1 MEYVC
6 LTNDVDSHS
15 QMIVL
20 KEMELAQS
28 GTRIDLY
35 MFNKHYGFKI
45 ICQDFVY
52 IMDLCEIFFPFSI
65 LSYLI
70 YINKNN
76 GQKRFSVQSKC
87 LSMSYEK
94 GTLKIVCKRN
104 GKNVFI
110 CCEEEITYI
119 LLNSSTFLISH
130 FCKNSEQ
137 FSPLKKARELFLELV
152 SCLLRFLTI
161 DCKPLSILDKIKI
174 ITQEKSLYVK
184 FNKDVKHEKL
194 LYEFCQK
201 LGFILN
207 MESLSFAFHLATF
220 RYISSKK
227 RAEFE
232 GAFAI
237 LQDEFKK
244 NI

>member
-35 MFNKHYGFKI
+35 MFNKYYGFKI
-45 ICQDFVY
+45 ICKEIVY
-52 IMDLCEIFFPFSI
+52 IIDICEIFFPFSI

-76 GQKRFSVQSKC
+76 EERKFSLQSRC
-87 LSMSYEK
+87 LSLSYEK

-104 GKNVFI
+104 GRTVFI
-110 CCEEEITYI
+110 CYEEEITYI
-119 LLNSSTFLISH
+119 LLNSCTFLISH

-137 FSPLKKARELFLELV
+137 FSALKNVRELFLELV

-161 DCKPLSILDKIKI
+161 NCNPLSILDKVKV

-184 FNKDVKHEKL
+184 FNKDEKHEKL

-207 MESLSFAFHLATF
+207 VESLTFAFHFATF
-220 RYISSKK
+220 RYVSSKK
-227 RAEFE
+227 RADFE
-232 GAFAI
+232 EAFAF